1 VNLIAATQR
10 PSKDAMGKSAVR
22 SQMDV
27 RLCFRV
33 REPRD
38 GDLVLGQGMVKA
50 GWHPHKLD
58 APGKFLI
65 SSPEHDIPRRA
76 RTYLLDD
83 EGVQATAERHAEH
96 RPSLD
101 EVSAQAL
108 ERAAEMPTPP
118 SRTAVAPSPRH
129 ARDNAAREA
138 EEALTTALRQA
149 PSDGASIGDLMRA
162 TGMRRTWVYQRLQD
176 LSRARQVEQVAR
188 GRWRALPEIH
198 DP

>member
-1 VNLIAATQR
+1 
-10 PSKDAMGKSAVR
+10 MGKSTVR
-22 SQMDV
+22 AQMDV

-38 GDLVLGQGMVKA
+38 GDLILGQGMVKA

-65 SSPEHDIPRRA
+65 SSPDHDIPRRA

-96 RPSLD
+96 RPPLD

-108 ERAAEMPTPP
+108 LRAAEMPVMLPP
-118 SRTAVAPSPRH
+118 VHRPAVAP
-129 ARDNAAREA
+129 ACA
-138 EEALTTALRQA
+138 
-149 PSDGASIGDLMRA
+149 
-162 TGMRRTWVYQRLQD
+162 
-176 LSRARQVEQVAR
+176 
-188 GRWRALPEIH
+188 
-198 DP
+198 

>member
-1 VNLIAATQR
+1 MIAATQR

-33 REPRD
+33 RESRD
-38 GDLVLGQGMVKA
+38 GDLILGQGMVKA
-50 GWHPHKLD
+50 GWHPHKFD

-83 EGVQATAERHAEH
+83 EGVQATSEQHADH
-96 RPSLD
+96 RPPLD

-118 SRTAVAPSPRH
+118 PQPTIRPSPRH
-129 ARDNAAREA
+129 ARDNPVRAAEDTLA
-138 EEALTTALRQA
+138 ATLRQA
-149 PSDGASIGDLMRA
+149 PSGGVSIGDLMRA
-162 TGMRRTWVYQRLQD
+162 TGMRRTWVYQRLQE
-176 LSRARQVEQVAR
+176 LSRTRQVEQVSR
-188 GRWRALPEIH
+188 GRWRALPEVH